1 MKKGYGNQLKKHRF
15 TLIEVVIVI
24 VILVTLAS
32 IATPMYLK
40 YVRNANI
47 GTAKTQIKLLSDA
60 VVGYKTEIGRYPDSE
75 NGLRALLENVDD
87 NEKWQGPYLNPAIL
101 PKDPWGNEYGYSSP
115 AQEAENRDFE
125 IFSYGADGG
134 PGGEEEDADIY
145 NWQ

>member
-1 MKKGYGNQLKKHRF
+1 MKKGYCNQLKKHRF

-60 VVGYKTEIGRYPDSE
+60 IVGYKTEVGKYPDSE

-87 NEKWQGPYLNPAIL
+87 SEKWQGPYLNPAIL
-101 PKDPWGNEYGYSSP
+101 PKDPWGNDYVYTCPGED
-115 AQEAENRDFE
+115 NRDFD
-125 IFSYGADGG
+125 IVSYGADGE
-134 PGGEEEDADIY
+134 PGGEGENADITS
-145 NWQ
+145 WEQ